1 MVLIRGFFRRN
12 GKEAKCLPISLTSFG
27 KYDRFA
33 KLRVVM

>member
-12 GKEAKCLPISLTSFG
+12 GKEANCLLISLTSFG